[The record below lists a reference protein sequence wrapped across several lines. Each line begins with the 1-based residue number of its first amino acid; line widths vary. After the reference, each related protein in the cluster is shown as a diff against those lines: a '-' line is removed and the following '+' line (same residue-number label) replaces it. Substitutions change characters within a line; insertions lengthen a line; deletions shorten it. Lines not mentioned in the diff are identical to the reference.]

1 MSRYE
6 EDPEIRQ
13 LQQEVNRLKQIVHD
27 YENQL
32 ANLNTGNV
40 GDKASLL
47 RQLKDQGERIRQDT
61 LVLIRGKA
69 SSPNHNLNANYQNH
83 NDNYQETSHYRNPPT
98 HIQTHAHTRNPSNA
112 PNNPDP
118 YQNYHNPNSQGNNV
132 NFTTTPDMISSVYRG
147 VSGLS
152 QDQQS
157 QFRAQLAELRM

>member
-1 MSRYE
+1 M
-6 EDPEIRQ
+6 RQ
-13 LQQEVNRLKQIVHD
+13 VVHD

-32 ANLNTGNV
+32 SNLNSGNV

-61 LVLIRGKA
+61 LVLLRGKA
-69 SSPNHNLNANYQNH
+69 SSPTNHNLNTNYYQNQ
-83 NDNYQETSHYRNPPT
+83 NDNYQETFNNRNPRP
-98 HIQTHAHTRNPSNA
+98 HIQTNTHTRNPSNA

-118 YQNYHNPNSQGNNV
+118 YQHYHNPNSQGNNV

-157 QFRAQLAELRM
+157 QFRAQLAELRMEC